1 MLPVWGYDADAVPE
15 GIAMKRRAIYPGTF
29 DPITNGHLD
38 LIRRAVRIFDEVIIA
53 VAPSHKKKPLFTLQ
67 ERLPMIN
74 SAVRGLKGV
83 TVEAFEGLLVE
94 YVRQR
99 KGDAILRGLR
109 AISDFEN
116 ELQMAHMNRTLD
128 ADIETVFMMPSEEYG
143 FITSSI
149 IKEVASF
156 GGSVQGL
163 VPDVVETALR
173 EKLRLLG
180 NVQA

>member
-1 MLPVWGYDADAVPE
+1 
-15 GIAMKRRAIYPGTF
+15 MKKRAIYPGTF

-38 LIRRAVRIFDEVIIA
+38 LIKRAVRIFNEVIIA
-53 VAPSHKKKPLFTLQ
+53 VAPSHKKKPLFTIQ
-67 ERLPMIN
+67 ERLNMIN
-74 SAVRGLKGV
+74 LAVTGIKEAK
-83 TVEAFEGLLVE
+83 VEAFSGLLVE

-143 FITSSI
+143 FITSSV
-149 IKEVASF
+149 IKEVALF
-156 GGSVQGL
+156 GGSVRGL
-163 VPDVVETALR
+163 VPEAVEAALQ
-173 EKLRLLG
+173 EKFKL
-180 NVQA
+180 VKDIPE

>member
-1 MLPVWGYDADAVPE
+1 
-15 GIAMKRRAIYPGTF
+15 MKKRAIYPGTF

-38 LIRRAVRIFDEVIIA
+38 LIKRAVRIFNEVIIA
-53 VAPSHKKKPLFTLQ
+53 VAPSHKKKPLFTIQ
-67 ERLPMIN
+67 ERLNMIN
-74 SAVRGLKGV
+74 LAVTGIKEAK
-83 TVEAFEGLLVE
+83 VEAFSGLLVE

-143 FITSSI
+143 FITSSV

-156 GGSVQGL
+156 GGSVRGL
-163 VPDVVETALR
+163 VPEAVEAALR
-173 EKLRLLG
+173 EKFRL
-180 NVQA
+180 VKDIPE

>member
-1 MLPVWGYDADAVPE
+1 
-15 GIAMKRRAIYPGTF
+15 MKKRAIYPGTF

-38 LIRRAVRIFDEVIIA
+38 LIKRAVRIFNEVIIA

-67 ERLPMIN
+67 ERLNMIN
-74 SAVRGLKGV
+74 LAVTGIKEAK
-83 TVEAFEGLLVE
+83 VEAFSGLLVE

-143 FITSSI
+143 FITSSV

-156 GGSVQGL
+156 GGSVRGL
-163 VPDVVETALR
+163 VPEAVEVALQ
-173 EKLRLLG
+173 EKFMM
-180 NVQA
+180 VKDIPE